1 MRYLI
6 PLLLLVLS
14 LAAGCGRQNAVPG
27 PEPGQR
33 MTDGQ
38 ADVGMADEAVELA
51 EQVEGVDTAY
61 AVVTGPST
69 LMVGL
74 VLAQGIGEE
83 EASRIEEQV
92 ADELPRRL
100 EGVEEVVVT
109 SNPDLVERIRE
120 IGRGV
125 REGRPVSE
133 FADEV
138 DEIMDRLAPRDDG
151 GQTT

>member
-1 MRYLI
+1 M
-6 PLLLLVLS
+6 S
-14 LAAGCGRQNAVPG
+14 
-27 PEPGQR
+27 
-33 MTDGQ
+33 DGQ